1 MLLHEPTASPV
12 SKEWDELVKKAALKS
27 STTTKAAIVMSV
39 CKAVFDVCQQHIV
52 AFKEGATLLHE
63 SEQELNPFEEAGIE
77 ADEAALYRL
86 GGFALFSLLK
96 NSHLPEE
103 KCSVLKTLRLPLEEK
118 TGLPSNIQHLDKGSL
133 TLMKKEML
141 GYLSQ
146 VCT

>member
-1 MLLHEPTASPV
+1 MLLREPTASLV

-52 AFKEGATLLHE
+52 AFKGATLLHE
-63 SEQELNPFEEAGIE
+63 SEQELDPFEEAGIE

-118 TGLPSNIQHLDKGSL
+118 QAFHLTFS
-133 TLMKKEML
+133 TFTRE
-141 GYLSQ
+141 
-146 VCT
+146 T

>member
-1 MLLHEPTASPV
+1 MPAC
-12 SKEWDELVKKAALKS
+12 ALCPL
-27 STTTKAAIVMSV
+27 

-63 SEQELNPFEEAGIE
+63 SEQELNPFEEAGI
-77 ADEAALYRL
+77 EAALYRL

-118 TGLPSNIQHLDKGSL
+118 TGLPSNIQHLDKGNL
-133 TLMKKEML
+133 THEKGDAGILVTGM
-141 GYLSQ
+141 YL
-146 VCT
+146 TKIF